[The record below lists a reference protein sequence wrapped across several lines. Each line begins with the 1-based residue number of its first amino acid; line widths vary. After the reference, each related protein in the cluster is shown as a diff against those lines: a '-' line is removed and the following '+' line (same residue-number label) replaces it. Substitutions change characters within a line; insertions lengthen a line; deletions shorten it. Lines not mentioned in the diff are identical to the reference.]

1 MENYKTEVYYD
12 SKSVDVFVATSLLC
26 RAYEKTSETPANWT
40 GISSK
45 FEYDGEGR
53 TVLIE
58 IIKYVEDDG
67 GLLDKLILDRV
78 ICVQRKIL
86 SNGVCITAMK
96 PNSTLDEA
104 NYDESISALVYNILP
119 KPFRIN
125 DEVPLIIRIVMAVHA
140 YNAGLTFSRINS
152 NYTSIYKKL
161 ENLILSEKIN
171 PYDKEFYEL
180 FETND
185 EDDLDKLIE
194 FISKRIEFN
203 VDLNITDQRENYN
216 VTVPNF
222 TIAARLS
229 SEYFTGIP
237 ENSKSVG
244 IIEVGMLDRTIEFT
258 WNTKFNHYK
267 EIFDRVVER
276 NGDEIFT
283 PIMGLVSALIDAN
296 PNGYQKRISVDRFLI
311 HSIVGSLHD
320 PNRYRYLTSIIGAF
334 CIIGVQLITS
344 PNSDK
349 MLYSIKFEN
358 NSDFLGMKQK
368 CDEMIQKIAKADITE
383 PTPDVKKK
391 DYRDFVF
398 TKVNLKFRQIE
409 YTPAYTTEKTNV
421 IPVLY
426 VEIGDTPIDN
436 IRGSCL
442 SYAKRHYPECYA
454 IIFMQQTTIDGMTG
468 NYHIPMFSHT
478 IVTLKGNLE
487 KVNVVAGD
495 APKEEILSYFR
506 KWSCRSS
513 SNEIVIERNS
523 TWPLAVKYT
532 TIRYETF
539 CIEQVPSADTTKG
552 FEYLSVNITDEFANL
567 DGSYTINIQFEKKE
581 KI

>member
-12 SKSVDVFVATSLLC
+12 SKSVDTFVATSLLC

-40 GISSK
+40 CISSK
-45 FEYDGEGR
+45 FEYDGENR

-67 GLLDKLILDRV
+67 GLLDKFILDKV

-86 SNGVCITAMK
+86 SNGICITAMK
-96 PNSTLDEA
+96 PNSTLDET
-104 NYDESISALVYNILP
+104 NYDESISAVVYNILP

-125 DEVPLIIRIVMAVHA
+125 AEVPLIIRIVMAVHA

-152 NYTSIYKKL
+152 NYTAIYKKL
-161 ENLILSEKIN
+161 EKLILSEKIN

-185 EDDLDKLIE
+185 EDALDKLIE
-194 FISKRIEFN
+194 FITKRIEFN

-258 WNTKFNHYK
+258 WNSKFNHYK

-283 PIMGLVSALIDAN
+283 PIMGLVSALIEAN
-296 PNGYQKRISVDRFLI
+296 PNGYQKRISVDPSLI

-320 PNRYRYLTSIIGAF
+320 PNGYRYSTSIIGVF

-368 CDEMIQKIAKADITE
+368 CDDIMQKIVKADITE
-383 PTPDVKKK
+383 PTPDVKEK

-398 TKVNLKFRQIE
+398 TKVNLKFGQIE
-409 YTPAYTTEKTNV
+409 YTPAYTTKAKNI

-426 VEIGDTPIDN
+426 VEIGDAPIDD

-454 IIFMQQTTIDGMTG
+454 IIFAQQTTIDGMTG
-468 NYHIPMFSHT
+468 NYCIPMFRHI

-487 KVNVVAGD
+487 KVNVVSGN

-506 KWSCRSS
+506 NWCCFSS
-513 SNEIVIERNS
+513 DEMIIERN
-523 TWPLAVKYT
+523 TTCPLMVKYT
-532 TIRYETF
+532 TMRYDTF
-539 CIEQVPSADTTKG
+539 CIEQVSTTDTNKD
-552 FEYLSVNITDEFANL
+552 FEYLSVNIIDEFANL